1 MQKQNK
7 NVRDIDERD
16 KGRKGIE
23 EMLSRMS
30 ELKRSDYSK
39 NEKVKKKQRKFYRSH
54 IVRAVFLYPKLS
66 TRKRVLFLY
75 SFYGGDL

>member
-39 NEKVKKKQRKFYRSH
+39 NEKSKKET
-54 IVRAVFLYPKLS
+54 A
-66 TRKRVLFLY
+66 
-75 SFYGGDL
+75 